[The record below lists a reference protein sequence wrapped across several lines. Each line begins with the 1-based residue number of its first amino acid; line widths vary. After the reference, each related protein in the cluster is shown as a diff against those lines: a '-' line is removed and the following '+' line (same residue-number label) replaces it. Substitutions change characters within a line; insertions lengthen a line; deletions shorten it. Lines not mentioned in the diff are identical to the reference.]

1 MNPMLPLRIA
11 RPQRGLSLIEL
22 MVSITLGMLVV
33 AAVLALYLNIT
44 RTNNEMAKANRQIES
59 GRFAIQVLQGDLIHA
74 GFWGALGYTMAPA
87 PAMPAPTAIPSPCV
101 VSDWIYTWDSPDAKT
116 TPPPEKV
123 KNLLAIPVQGFAD
136 ASTLT
141 AGCGFNPANVLPSS
155 DVLVVRHANT
165 CVTGAGC
172 EGDTLVNPDDGP
184 HIQVSACRTD
194 PSPEA
199 AYIIG
204 APPAAFPL
212 REKDCVTPAERRK
225 IVSNIYYLAND
236 ANGVPNLMRAA
247 LIDGAYSVQPLI
259 EGIEALRFE
268 YGIDT
273 LGRNGLPISAAN
285 PGDGSADIYESCP
298 AAGCTQEQLAN
309 IVAVKI
315 HVLARNLETTPGHK
329 DTKSY
334 KLGTTTI
341 PKTDDGY
348 KRHVFST
355 TVRLVNPSARREAP

>member
-44 RTNNEMAKANRQIES
+44 RTNNEMAKANRQIEN
-59 GRFAIQVLQGDLIHA
+59 GRFAIQVLQSDLIHA
-74 GFWGALGYTMAPA
+74 GFWGPLGFTMAPA
-87 PAMPAPTAIPSPCV
+87 PAMPAPTAIPNPCV
-101 VSDWIYTWDSPDAKT
+101 VAGWDAAYKT
-116 TPPPEKV
+116 
-123 KNLLAIPVQGFAD
+123 NLLAIPVQGYAD
-136 ASTLT
+136 GSTL
-141 AGCGFNPANVLPSS
+141 AGCSVSNVLASS

-165 CVTGAGC
+165 CMAGSAGC
-172 EGDTLVNPDDGP
+172 DGGADTGP
-184 HIQVSACRTD
+184 HIQVSACRSAV
-194 PSPEA
+194 PPEA
-199 AYIIG
+199 MYVIDS
-204 APPAAFPL
+204 AAFPL
-212 REKDCVTPAERRK
+212 LEKDCATIAARRK
-225 IVSNIYYLAND
+225 IVSNIYYLCNHVA
-236 ANGVPNLMRAA
+236 GTGCTTGTSGIPTLMRVSLVNGMYDAP
-247 LIDGAYSVQPLI
+247 GPQPLI

-273 LGRNGLPISAAN
+273 LGRNGLPISATN
-285 PGDGSADIYESCP
+285 PGDGGADEYVPSDELEDNTNP
-298 AAGCTQEQLAN
+298 AVKLSRHAN
-309 IVAVKI
+309 IVAARI

-334 KLGTTTI
+334 KLGATTI
-341 PKTDDGY
+341 PAADDGY